1 MHPVTGS
8 WSLLS
13 GVITITLIAKPS
25 PARAADHLFV
35 VEYPPTLVVLDP
47 DTGDVVESQSISGS
61 PRMLDVAFD
70 GWTLFGVDEL
80 WTGHPDRWFR
90 IHPADARAT
99 PGNPTGYSWGSNYAI
114 EWDPSNGWF
123 WAVYDRD
130 VFRVAPGT
138 GTTTYHGTLV
148 GLTTYDSIAALAR
161 DDTGTFIAV
170 GWSTVFSGSQGIAVY
185 EIDFGSLAATWLG
198 GIPGANYHY
207 YDVAFAA
214 NGTLWAVAEEFGVG
228 YPPWRLC
235 RIDLVTKTRTVVRVP
250 PLAYGGIASV
260 PDMQGTAFCQPKLG
274 SLGCAPTC
282 SWSGLGSPTASSG
295 FDIRVND
302 VISGTWGSLYYG
314 IGQQAALPFG
324 GGTLCIRGSLRKAGP
339 VWSGG
344 SPWATCDGVWSVDFN
359 EWMATHVAIPAGT
372 TVRAQWLGRDPGF
385 APPAN
390 WQMSNALEFV
400 LRP

>member
-1 MHPVTGS
+1 MPRVSASTFVAMVG
-8 WSLLS
+8 LA
-13 GVITITLIAKPS
+13 G
-25 PARAADHLFV
+25 AALRVKAHAQGTDHLYAI
-35 VEYPPTLVVLDP
+35 EGTSLVVLDP
-47 DTGDVVESQSISGS
+47 GSGDVVASCPIAGS
-61 PRMLDVAFD
+61 PYLGEMAFD
-70 GWTLFGVDEL
+70 GWTLFGVDRW
-80 WTGHPDRWFR
+80 WTGHPDRWYR
-90 IHPADARAT
+90 VHPADAHGA
-99 PGNPTGYSWGSNYAI
+99 PGIPTGFSWGGIYGI

-123 WAVYDRD
+123 WAAYDRD
-130 VFRVAPGT
+130 IFRVDCAT
-138 GTTTYHGTLV
+138 GATTYHGTLV
-148 GLTTYDSIAALAR
+148 GLSTYDGLDSLAR
-161 DDTGTFIAV
+161 DNSGAFIGV
-170 GWSTVFSGSQGIAVY
+170 SWPTVFSSSQGVSVY
-185 EIDFGSLAATWLG
+185 SIDFGNLTVTRLG
-198 GIPGANYHY
+198 GIPGPSY
-207 YDVAFAA
+207 YYNDLAFDSR
-214 NGTLWAVAEEFGVG
+214 GVLWAVVEDTAAGW
-228 YPPWRLC
+228 PPWRLC
-235 RIDLVTKTRTVVRVP
+235 QIDLGTMTRTVVRVLP
-250 PLAYGGIASV
+250 HAYWGLASV